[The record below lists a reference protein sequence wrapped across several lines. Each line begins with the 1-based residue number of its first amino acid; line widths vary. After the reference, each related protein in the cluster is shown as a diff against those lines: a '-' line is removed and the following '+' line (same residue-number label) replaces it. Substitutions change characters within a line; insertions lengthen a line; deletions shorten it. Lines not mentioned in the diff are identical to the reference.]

1 MFSRFCRVE
10 KIAVAAI
17 RLAGEENGGEKTFP
31 EQEKLSNGND
41 DLPTKVNISSLNFRR
56 MKRGKKE
63 FLIYRKGKI

>member
-1 MFSRFCRVE
+1 MFSRFCRVK
-10 KIAVAAI
+10 KIVVAAC
-17 RLAGEENGGEKTFP
+17 RLPEEEGGGEKTFP